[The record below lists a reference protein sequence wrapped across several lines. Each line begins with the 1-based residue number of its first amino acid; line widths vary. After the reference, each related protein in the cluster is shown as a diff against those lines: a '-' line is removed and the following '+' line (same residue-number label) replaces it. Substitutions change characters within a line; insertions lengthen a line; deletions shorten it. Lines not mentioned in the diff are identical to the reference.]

1 MLIFWNFGSSQFAW
15 LVRVRAGRHISAQT
29 TNIHPNSGK
38 SQLLKIK
45 VSGWLNPSGLPDSF
59 LKDPHQ
65 QHTIVGREM
74 VKQSLVE
81 KRLNK
86 TALEPGGGGGSGE
99 GAGKRWWGASL
110 SEPVSDLWVSNPRH
124 DLCKVGALR
133 FPNES
138 VSVYKT
144 KTTYGPTFTLPTQPT
159 RVPFSR

>member
-29 TNIHPNSGK
+29 RNVHPNSGK

-65 QHTIVGREM
+65 QHTIFGREM
-74 VKQSLVE
+74 VKQDSIGAGWV
-81 KRLNK
+81 
-86 TALEPGGGGGSGE
+86 SGE

-144 KTTYGPTFTLPTQPT
+144 KTTYGPTFTRSLPVYRFRDSSVTH
-159 RVPFSR
+159 